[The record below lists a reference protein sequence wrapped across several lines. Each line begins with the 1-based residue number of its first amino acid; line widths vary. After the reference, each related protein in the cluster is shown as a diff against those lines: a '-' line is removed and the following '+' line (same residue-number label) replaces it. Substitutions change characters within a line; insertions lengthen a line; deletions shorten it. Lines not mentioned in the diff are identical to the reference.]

1 MNAEIT
7 QYGMPAPAR
16 KVAATSKQRFKDE
29 ISPKSYE
36 VLSISIAIIDLACI
50 EPLPN
55 VLGI

>member
-1 MNAEIT
+1 
-7 QYGMPAPAR
+7 MPAPAR